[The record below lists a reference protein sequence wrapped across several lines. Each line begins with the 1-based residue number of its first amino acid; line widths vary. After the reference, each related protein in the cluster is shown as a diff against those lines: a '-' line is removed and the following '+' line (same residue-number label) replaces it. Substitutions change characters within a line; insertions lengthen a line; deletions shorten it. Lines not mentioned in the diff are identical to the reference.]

1 MSEIVYSSEPLKAM
15 YPTSVQ
21 PAFVG
26 YGDDATSDG
35 SHDDA
40 TWRSKTETVY
50 LTRSTGHNRG
60 DTSRYRRRDAIA

>member
-1 MSEIVYSSEPLKAM
+1 MSEIVFSLEPLKAM

-26 YGDDATSDG
+26 YGSDG